1 VCACAC
7 VLGEKCESER
17 AESQLG
23 AEQKQQLLLLR
34 VSGGVNDTCNM
45 GKVLR
50 INNPVKREI
59 RLVKKKLSF

>member
-1 VCACAC
+1 MRVRELK
-7 VLGEKCESER
+7 VSW
-17 AESQLG
+17 
-23 AEQKQQLLLLR
+23 EQNKKQQLLLLR
-34 VSGGVNDTCNM
+34 VSGGVNDTCHM